1 MESIDMEDNE
11 GKEPIQ
17 SPLIKVRE
25 ASESFLLER
34 PQTTY
39 DKITRGVFPIGVVVF
54 IGNRAIRFHREKL
67 IAWLAAGGT
76 GNNGSHS

>member
-1 MESIDMEDNE
+1 MEHDEGMER
-11 GKEPIQ
+11 IQ

-39 DKITRGVFPIGVVVF
+39 DKVARGLFPIGVVVF
-54 IGNRAIRFHREKL
+54 IGNRAIRFHRENL

-76 GNNGSHS
+76 GNNVSRS